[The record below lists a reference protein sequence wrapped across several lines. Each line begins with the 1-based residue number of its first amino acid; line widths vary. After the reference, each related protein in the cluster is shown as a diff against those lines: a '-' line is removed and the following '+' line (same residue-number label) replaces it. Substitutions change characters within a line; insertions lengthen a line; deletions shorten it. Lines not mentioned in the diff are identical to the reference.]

1 MNFYLLTYL
10 CPGRPCLSS
19 SDVFLFCWAAFLSN
33 SLLASVFPV
42 SLPLF
47 FLFLRPCLIHA
58 RMPDRSWA
66 FVHGHTFLHSWTH
79 FLAFMDTLSCI
90 HGHTFLHSWTHFLAF
105 MDTLSCIH
113 GRTFLHSWTHFLAFM
128 DTLSCIHGHT
138 FLHSWTHFLAF
149 MDALSCI
156 HGHTFLHSWTHFL
169 AFMDALSCI
178 HGRTFLHSWSGPMT
192 LVVGLLHGATF
203 LSNLPL
209 VLFVS
214 FIVVGKDTY

>member
-1 MNFYLLTYL
+1 M
-10 CPGRPCLSS
+10 R
-19 SDVFLFCWAAFLSN
+19 FCFAFLSI

-58 RMPDRSWA
+58 RMPDWGRA

-113 GRTFLHSWTHFLAFM
+113 G
-128 DTLSCIHGHT
+128 HT

-149 MDALSCI
+149 MEWADDIGSRPAAWSCVPVQ
-156 HGHTFLHSWTHFL
+156 SS
-169 AFMDALSCI
+169 SCSLRVFY
-178 HGRTFLHSWSGPMT
+178 RTLT
-192 LVVGLLHGATF
+192 VGINTYLI
-203 LSNLPL
+203 PL
-209 VLFVS
+209 
-214 FIVVGKDTY
+214 IIII